1 MNKSI
6 LITGLAAAVALSAP
20 VYAGSQQQDKTPTG
34 GHAATR
40 MQPEKGAAYGADAD
54 AYEYGF
60 QNMDRNKDGYVSR
73 EEASEHDELAQK
85 WDEADT
91 NHDGKL
97 DESEFSAFEDSDPDS
112 GGSGR

>member
-20 VYAGSQQQDKTPTG
+20 VYAGSHEQGKTQTG
-34 GHAATR
+34 EHATTR
-40 MQPEKGAAYGADAD
+40 MQPQEGAAYGADAD
-54 AYEYGF
+54 AFEYGF
-60 QNMDRNKDGYVSR
+60 QSMDRNKDGYLSR
-73 EEASEHDELAQK
+73 EEASEHEELALK

-97 DESEFSAFEDSDPDS
+97 DESEFSAFEDSEPDS
-112 GGSGR
+112 GSSDR